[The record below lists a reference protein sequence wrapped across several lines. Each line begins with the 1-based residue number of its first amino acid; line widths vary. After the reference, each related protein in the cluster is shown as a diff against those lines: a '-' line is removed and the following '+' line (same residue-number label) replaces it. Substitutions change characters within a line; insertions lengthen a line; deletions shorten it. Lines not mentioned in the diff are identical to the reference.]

1 MNEFLYLV
9 RRETWEHKALYRAP
23 IIAMLVLAAVSVLF
37 VAKAL
42 IAGDIIM
49 AAEDHLFGLEELVP
63 QYLSEGSSIV
73 MAGLFMVIFTV
84 STFVAAF
91 YFLDCLYAE
100 RKNRSI
106 MFWKSLPISDTATV
120 VSKLVAAMVFLPLV
134 SLAAV
139 LVGWLFMQILGV
151 VVLMLLGVNGLSLLW
166 QPGVLFSGTW
176 VALETSVGLLLW
188 YLPLAGWLIMVSA
201 WSKRS
206 PFMWAV
212 FPPLAIAFFE
222 QLIFSSSHFVGML
235 GNRMFSFY
243 STIMDPDV
251 FDNGFRDGSD
261 GMLLNSLNDAVH
273 LSSLFREPGLYG
285 GIAVAAVFITAAIFL
300 RRYRNES

>member
-1 MNEFLYLV
+1 MNEFMYLV

-23 IIAMLVLAAVSVLF
+23 MIAMLVLVAICVLS
-37 VAKAL
+37 VAKGL
-42 IAGDIIM
+42 IAGDISMLIDGHM
-49 AAEDHLFGLEELVP
+49 FDLGEFPPE
-63 QYLSEGSSIV
+63 YLSIGSSVI
-73 MAGLFMVIFTV
+73 MIMLFMAIFTV
-84 STFVAAF
+84 STIVAAF

-120 VSKLVAAMVFLPLV
+120 MSKLVAAMVFLPLV
-134 SLAAV
+134 SIAVVIIGWMILQILAVVAMAV
-139 LVGWLFMQILGV
+139 LGI
-151 VVLMLLGVNGLSLLW
+151 NALSLLW

-176 VALETSVGLLLW
+176 IALETSVGMLLW

-212 FPPLAIAFFE
+212 FPPLAIALFE
-222 QLIFSSSHFVGML
+222 QLFFSSSYFIEML
-235 GNRMFSFY
+235 GNRMVNFY
-243 STIMDPDV
+243 SIIMDPEV
-251 FDNGFRDGSD
+251 FENGFRGGSD
-261 GMLLNSLNDAVH
+261 AQLAELLSSGVH
-273 LSSLFREPGLYG
+273 LSSLLSDPGFYG
-285 GIAVAAVFITAAIFL
+285 GLAVAAVFITAAIFL